1 MRKKAF
7 NHVPPGVFATQLH
20 DRALARSAAA
30 TVMANN
36 RKKKR
41 KRKRKP
47 PAQRGM
53 DGWRGGL
60 LMRDARQVHGSGTR
74 VFMP

>member
-30 TVMANN
+30 AVIMRAK
-36 RKKKR
+36 KKKR
-41 KRKRKP
+41 RRKP
-47 PAQRGM
+47 PVQRGM
-53 DGWRGGL
+53 DGWRGGM

-74 VFMP
+74 VLTP

>member
-7 NHVPPGVFATQLH
+7 NHIPPGLVAVQLH

-30 TVMANN
+30 TVMAN
-36 RKKKR
+36 KKKQR

-47 PAQRGM
+47 PTQRGM

-74 VFMP
+74 IFQP